1 MEMGYMK
8 FKRVIHRMGE
18 EIRSTMDIVRVLGIK
33 AGWLT
38 FRGKVDMQLIVH
50 NGRIERPR
58 YRQHLKKKH
67 EIMNLYFEKTCPLT
81 DRCRDAEVS
90 VQNEKYRDCIWVCW
104 WQGLDNAPEIV
115 KKCIDSIKRN
125 AGKHQ
130 VIVITDEN
138 VKQFVH
144 FPLWIEEKYKKGIIT
159 KTHISDI
166 LRLKLLAE
174 YGGIWLDSTFY
185 CNGSLEEYFSV
196 PIWSIKRPEYRYTS
210 VAAGYFANYSF
221 ACNTENRKVFAILAE
236 YLLEYWQT
244 HDYMVDYLFL
254 DYLIVQAQKQ
264 DDQVKK
270 VFQSIKSN
278 NPECDELLKIL
289 GSKYDENTWKKLKK
303 ETKLFKLTWKAHFPV
318 EIQGQETFYGRLLK
332 GLL

>member
-1 MEMGYMK
+1 MGYMK

-18 EIRSTMDIVRVLGIK
+18 ELRSTTDVVRVLGIG
-33 AGWLT
+33 AGCTSLL
-38 FRGKVDMQLIVH
+38 GKIDIQLIVR
-50 NGRIERPR
+50 NGHIERPR
-58 YRQHLKKKH
+58 YRRHLKKKH
-67 EIMNLYFEKTCPLT
+67 EVMNLYFEKTHPLT
-81 DRCRDAEVS
+81 DKCRDAV
-90 VQNEKYRDCIWVCW
+90 VPIQNEKYRDCIWVCW

-115 KKCIDSIKRN
+115 KKCVDSIKTN
-125 AGKHQ
+125 AGKHK

-144 FPLWIEEKYKKGIIT
+144 FPSWIEEKYRNGIIT

-185 CNGSLEEYFSV
+185 CTGSLEEYFSV

-221 ACNTENRKVFAILAE
+221 GCNTENRKVFAILAE

-270 VFQSIKSN
+270 AFQSINPN
-278 NPECDELLKIL
+278 NPDCDELLKIL
-289 GSKYDENTWKKLKK
+289 GLKYDEIIWNKLKRK
-303 ETKLFKLTWKAHFPV
+303 TKLFKLTWKAEFP
-318 EIQGQETFYGRLLK
+318 ESINGEKTFYGKLICGELR
-332 GLL
+332 